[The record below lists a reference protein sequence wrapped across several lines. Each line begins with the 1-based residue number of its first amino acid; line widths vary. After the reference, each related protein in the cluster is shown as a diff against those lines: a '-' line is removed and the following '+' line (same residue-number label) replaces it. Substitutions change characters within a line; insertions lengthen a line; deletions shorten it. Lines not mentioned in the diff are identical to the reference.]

1 MSDTIYISRK
11 CEHCHELLILLHK
24 NKDILKFPVI
34 DVHTKP
40 YPKTVTSV
48 PCMIIDGKVLP
59 GQELFKF
66 LNYLIQKNNTN
77 NNQTNNN
84 TNDLMPN
91 ENNNPMQN
99 NPMQNTMQNNPMQ
112 GNPMQNN
119 MPMQNNI
126 PGAMKNLNVPGNTE
140 NIQKDNINSE
150 DDDLPGFCIGGS
162 CELGFCNI
170 DNETDIS
177 MDNSYEILNESDGIT
192 PQMDDGS
199 TKSEKAK
206 QVDDDY
212 SRLMQ
217 ERGNDMMKPN

>member
-77 NNQTNNN
+77 NNQTN
-84 TNDLMPN
+84 DLMQN
-91 ENNNPMQN
+91 E
-99 NPMQNTMQNNPMQ
+99 
-112 GNPMQNN
+112 
-119 MPMQNNI
+119 I
-126 PGAMKNLNVPGNTE
+126 
-140 NIQKDNINSE
+140 I
-150 DDDLPGFCIGGS
+150 
-162 CELGFCNI
+162 
-170 DNETDIS
+170 
-177 MDNSYEILNESDGIT
+177 ILCKIILC
-192 PQMDDGS
+192 
-199 TKSEKAK
+199 KIICLCKIILCK
-206 QVDDDY
+206 IIYQV
-212 SRLMQ
+212 LC
-217 ERGNDMMKPN
+217 KI